1 MDDDTFLNEL
11 QSNNFVFFDEKIEK
25 EKEKELKKQ
34 NSIIEKKIK
43 QNSIVFNIFLSIV
56 FSCVKGDR
64 PTVSAKV

>member
-43 QNSIVFNIFLSIV
+43 Q
-56 FSCVKGDR
+56 KDR
-64 PTVSAKV
+64 KSVV